1 MLARNKKTVQ
11 QWEGKNELIDFL
23 LSRRHHLIVTYYK
36 IARLPPFSQDK
47 RTLPTHLAIEEFCNI
62 LVDYISM
69 GHFEI
74 YDTLVVRYE
83 MNGKLCPE
91 EVQFIMPLID
101 ETTPIILYFTD
112 KYSELSDLLLNE
124 LDSDLSIV
132 MESLDQR
139 FELENKLLS
148 ALFEQVTLTA

>member
-1 MLARNKKTVQ
+1 MLTRNKKAVL

-23 LSRRHHLIVTYYK
+23 LSRRHNLIVNYYK
-36 IARLPPFSQDK
+36 IAGLPPFSQDK
-47 RTLPTHLAIEEFCNI
+47 RTLPTSFAIEEFCNT

-74 YDTLVVRYE
+74 YDALIARYE

-91 EVQFIMPLID
+91 ELQLIMLQIS
-101 ETTPIILYFTD
+101 ETTSILLYFTD

-124 LDSDLSIV
+124 LDSDLAIL
-132 MESLDQR
+132 MGGLDQR
-139 FELENKLLS
+139 FELENKLIA
-148 ALFEQVTLTA
+148 ALFEQVTQTA

>member
-1 MLARNKKTVQ
+1 MLTRNKKAVL

-23 LSRRHHLIVTYYK
+23 LSRRHNLIVNYYK
-36 IARLPPFSQDK
+36 IAGLPPFSQDK
-47 RTLPTHLAIEEFCNI
+47 RTLPTSFAIEEFCNT

-74 YDTLVVRYE
+74 YDALIARYE

-91 EVQFIMPLID
+91 ELQLIMLQIS
-101 ETTPIILYFTD
+101 ETTSILLYFTD

-124 LDSDLSIV
+124 LDSDLAIL
-132 MESLDQR
+132 MGSLDQR
-139 FELENKLLS
+139 FELENKLIA
-148 ALFEQVTLTA
+148 ALFEQVTQTA